1 MEMLEHGHMEM
12 LEETSIISG
21 TGATIFIAVVVT
33 PCNGT

>member
-1 MEMLEHGHMEM
+1 MEM

-33 PCNGT
+33 PCNGTW